1 MPSKK
6 RPKGPPHR
14 GVGRPR
20 RPKFREAEV
29 QTDAELGALLDS
41 VSALSSSEAAAGNR
55 SISDPAVL
63 VRRQN
68 ILMIQLRK
76 ISKQNKEMRET
87 IAKYEQIPNLLQA
100 IKAQYESTLNSIKDD
115 MVTLVFEQR
124 NRENKLMEHLRK
136 QKCLAERVIGI
147 KDERLKARGEK
158 NKALKVEKKLLNEHL
173 QLLQEAWELEQR
185 RVQVAVKVQ
194 WNALD
199 EAQEIQK
206 KMEDKLFL
214 GASAIRRFWAQ
225 YESTLNSIKDD
236 MVTLVFEQRNRENK
250 LMEHLRQQKCLAER
264 VIGIKDER
272 LKARGEK
279 NKALK
284 VEKKLLNEHLQLLQE
299 AWELEQRRV
308 QVAVKVQWNA
318 LDEAQEIQKKMEDKL
333 FLAANQRCGTCQTRE
348 RVQDE
353 LTDQIA
359 DKHRQIE
366 ELRLQ
371 LKLKDDAIAEQIR
384 INQILTNN
392 LKNLRGELQDKRF
405 ADKSYRAELDK
416 RQTQLKQAQTEL
428 RQLRAV
434 AASCASSTVAASCS
448 IGGRDHDQFQQQN
461 PNILTPPD
469 EEITVGHGHCASLI
483 PCANGPSTAT
493 KERVDQ
499 QPFVM
504 KRAPNLE
511 NNNCDKG
518 GDGDT
523 VLQQKT
529 NAKRSSEDVTS
540 GTVKRPRIVAGGD
553 DTNFLNNGKGG
564 SVEEVCEISFNSEG
578 TTNGSNDIIV
588 EETTTGASRCGVGQ
602 QQQVKRTLQK
612 QQPDHIRAYLNSPM
626 PIVGRQFMPSTI
638 TAAAESPTGAAR
650 SWRRHVDDQPI
661 TQLRKPFLP
670 KMHHHQQQ
678 FHQQQHSTPVEIIMG
693 TAGATAAT
701 TTSHP
706 SFFFSSNNNIPNN
719 MGSSSLSFRKC
730 AGATTDDFCNGPKAA
745 YPSTESMLRKD
756 NNTNRTPVDGVG
768 DSDAAMS
775 STWRKNGHD
784 KFFFMNCPVNAQ
796 RDVELEQLRLRDRIE
811 QEILVSLAGRPSF
824 VSASAAVPPPMYAA
838 RQQQNFPPPRPTA
851 PIPRP
856 FVAAPQRQQPTSQ
869 NNNSRCLSQTGGG
882 GMLPWHEQSSGPFP
896 CTAVQRPRHYPTAA
910 QFFNR

>member
-63 VRRQN
+63 VRRQD

-136 QKCLAERVIGI
+136 
-147 KDERLKARGEK
+147 
-158 NKALKVEKKLLNEHL
+158 
-173 QLLQEAWELEQR
+173 
-185 RVQVAVKVQ
+185 
-194 WNALD
+194 
-199 EAQEIQK
+199 
-206 KMEDKLFL
+206 
-214 GASAIRRFWAQ
+214 
-225 YESTLNSIKDD
+225 
-236 MVTLVFEQRNRENK
+236 
-250 LMEHLRQQKCLAER
+250 QKCLAER

-523 VLQQKT
+523 VLQQRT

-540 GTVKRPRIVAGGD
+540 GTVKRPRIVSGGD
-553 DTNFLNNGKGG
+553 GFTNFLNNGKGG

-588 EETTTGASRCGVGQ
+588 EETTTTTPPVAVSEHFFRSPPHLNRKDSTNNAMKRQHTQGLVARPEFEGVGQQ

-626 PIVGRQFMPSTI
+626 PIVGRQFMPFTT

-661 TQLRKPFLP
+661 TQLRKPFP
-670 KMHHHQQQ
+670 TKVHHRQQQ
-678 FHQQQHSTPVEIIMG
+678 FYQQQHSTPVEIIMG
-693 TAGATAAT
+693 TAGTTAAT

-730 AGATTDDFCNGPKAA
+730 AGATTDGFCDGPKAS

-756 NNTNRTPVDGVG
+756 NNTNRTAADGVG

-856 FVAAPQRQQPTSQ
+856 FVAAPQRQRPTNQ

>member
-6 RPKGPPHR
+6 RPKGPLHR

-20 RPKFREAEV
+20 RQKFREAEV

-41 VSALSSSEAAAGNR
+41 VSALSSSEAAADNR
-55 SISDPAVL
+55 RIGDPAVL

-100 IKAQYESTLNSIKDD
+100 IKAQYESTLNCIKDD

-136 QKCLAERVIGI
+136 QKCLAERLIGI

-158 NKALKVEKKLLNEHL
+158 NKALKVDKKLLNEHL
-173 QLLQEAWELEQR
+173 QLLQEAL
-185 RVQVAVKVQ
+185 
-194 WNALD
+194 
-199 EAQEIQK
+199 
-206 KMEDKLFL
+206 
-214 GASAIRRFWAQ
+214 
-225 YESTLNSIKDD
+225 
-236 MVTLVFEQRNRENK
+236 
-250 LMEHLRQQKCLAER
+250 
-264 VIGIKDER
+264 
-272 LKARGEK
+272 
-279 NKALK
+279 
-284 VEKKLLNEHLQLLQE
+284 
-299 AWELEQRRV
+299 ELEQRRV

-359 DKHRQIE
+359 EKHRQIE
-366 ELRLQ
+366 ELRIQ
-371 LKLKDDAIAEQIR
+371 LKLKDDGIAEQSR
-384 INQILTNN
+384 INQILSNN
-392 LKNLRGELQDKRF
+392 LNNLRGELQDKRF

-416 RQTQLKQAQTEL
+416 RQAQLKQAHTEL

-434 AASCASSTVAASCS
+434 AASSASSTVAVSCS
-448 IGGRDHDQFQQQN
+448 ISGRDHDQFQQQN

-469 EEITVGHGHCASLI
+469 EEITVGHGHCASLR

-493 KERVDQ
+493 KEKVDQ

-504 KRAPNLE
+504 KRAPNFE

-523 VLQQKT
+523 VLQQRT
-529 NAKRSSEDVTS
+529 NAKRSPEDETS

-553 DTNFLNNGKGG
+553 DFTNFLNNGKGDPG
-564 SVEEVCEISFNSEG
+564 KEVCENLFNSEG

-588 EETTTGASRCGVGQ
+588 EETTTVPPVAMSERFFRSPPHLNRKDSTNNVMKRQHTQGLVARPEFEGVGQ
-602 QQQVKRTLQK
+602 QQRVKQTLQK

-626 PIVGRQFMPSTI
+626 PIVDRQFMPFTI
-638 TAAAESPTGAAR
+638 TAAAEGPTDAAK

-661 TQLRKPFLP
+661 TQLRKPFP
-670 KMHHHQQQ
+670 TKMHHRQQQ
-678 FHQQQHSTPVEIIMG
+678 FQQQQLSPSVEIIMG
-693 TAGATAAT
+693 TAGTTAT

-706 SFFFSSNNNIPNN
+706 SFFFSSNNSIPNN
-719 MGSSSLSFRKC
+719 TGSTSLSFRKC
-730 AGATTDDFCNGPKAA
+730 AEATIDDFCDGPRA
-745 YPSTESMLRKD
+745 
-756 NNTNRTPVDGVG
+756 V
-768 DSDAAMS
+768 DAAMS
-775 STWRKNGHD
+775 STWRKNGPD

-796 RDVELEQLRLRDRIE
+796 RDVEPEQLRLRDRIE
-811 QEILVSLAGRPSF
+811 QEILVAFAGHPSS
-824 VSASAAVPPPMYAA
+824 VGTSAAVPPPMYA

-856 FVAAPQRQQPTSQ
+856 PARPFVATPQRQQATNQ
-869 NNNSRCLSQTGGG
+869 NNNSRCLLRTGGG
-882 GMLPWHEQSSGPFP
+882 GTLPWHEQSSGPFP
-896 CTAVQRPRHYPTAA
+896 CTAVQRSHHYATSP